1 METLPYY
8 LTSITIAILLTLIIN
23 LFFSAINNRSNIE
36 SKKLPPSPPSLP
48 IVGHLHLLKRPLH
61 RGLAAITDHH
71 GPVLLLRL
79 GSRPVLVVA
88 SRGAAEQCFSAAND
102 VAFANRPLLPSMK
115 YLTHDYTTLAF
126 ANYGP
131 LWRNLR
137 RIATAEVLS
146 THRLTACA
154 AFRTEEVRGIA
165 RRIFSDW
172 NANKNDESSS
182 FTKVEMKSRLF
193 DLALNVMM
201 RMIAGRKYTFS
212 QGEGVGGSEAAK
224 RFREMVEE
232 TFLLA
237 DSASNLGDFLPMLRW
252 FDIGAHY
259 TLYCPSTA
267 VLTPSLSTAG
277 AMETLPYYLTSITIA
292 ILLTLIINLFFSAIN
307 NRSNIESKKL
317 PPSPPS
323 LPIVGH
329 LHLLKRPLHRG
340 LAAITDHHGPVLLLR
355 LGSRPVLVVAS
366 RGAAEQCFSAAND
379 VAFANRPRLPS
390 MKYLTHD
397 YTTLAFANY
406 GPLWRNLRR
415 IATAEVLSTHRLT
428 ACAAFRTEEVRGI
441 ARRIFSDWNANKND
455 ESSSF
460 TKVEMKSRLFDLALN
475 VMMRMIAGRKYTFSQ
490 GEGVGGSEAA
500 KRFREMVEETFLLAD
515 SASNLGDF
523 LPMLRWFDIGGAEKR
538 MRKLLKE
545 REELS
550 QKIVDEKRRESEE
563 EIKKEQTMIGD
574 LLESQKQDPDFY
586 TDETIKALAFSLLS
600 AGTDTTS
607 NTIEWAMSLLLNN
620 PEVLRKAATEIDV
633 RVGTDRLVEESD
645 IANLPYLRC
654 VFTETLRLYPGGP
667 LLVPHESAT
676 ELTIANYTV
685 PQGTML
691 LVNAY
696 AIHRDPAVWREPT
709 KFKPERFEA
718 GREEKGWMIPFG
730 MGRRRCPGEGL
741 ATREA
746 SLLLATMIQ
755 CFEWKRVGEEEVD
768 MTEGMGLT
776 LPKALPL
783 EALVRPRP
791 NMIDLLSKL

>member
-1 METLPYY
+1 METFTSY
-8 LTSITIAILLTLIIN
+8 LSLSIAVLLILIIK
-23 LFFSAINNRSNIE
+23 FSFASAKNNN
-36 SKKLPPSPPSLP
+36 KKLPPSPPSLP
-48 IVGHLHLLKRPLH
+48 IIGHLHLVKRPLH
-61 RGLAAITDHH
+61 HGLATISVRY
-71 GPVLLLRL
+71 GPVLLLRF
-79 GSRPVLVVA
+79 GSRRVLVVS
-88 SRGAAEQCFSAAND
+88 SRAAAEECFSTDND
-102 VAFANRPLLPSMK
+102 VAFANRPRVPSLKLFTNGFTLLP
-115 YLTHDYTTLAF
+115 F

-137 RIATAEVLS
+137 RIATGEVLS
-146 THRLTACA
+146 AHRLTASA
-154 AFRTEEVRGIA
+154 ASRAEELRGLVKRMFLDWKA
-165 RRIFSDW
+165 QNKSD
-172 NANKNDESSS
+172 ESS

-224 RFREMVEE
+224 RFRMMVEE
-232 TFLLA
+232 TFLLI
-237 DSASNLGDFLPMLRW
+237 DSTSNLGD
-252 FDIGAHY
+252 
-259 TLYCPSTA
+259 S
-267 VLTPSLSTAG
+267 
-277 AMETLPYYLTSITIA
+277 
-292 ILLTLIINLFFSAIN
+292 
-307 NRSNIESKKL
+307 
-317 PPSPPS
+317 
-323 LPIVGH
+323 
-329 LHLLKRPLHRG
+329 
-340 LAAITDHHGPVLLLR
+340 
-355 LGSRPVLVVAS
+355 
-366 RGAAEQCFSAAND
+366 
-379 VAFANRPRLPS
+379 
-390 MKYLTHD
+390 
-397 YTTLAFANY
+397 
-406 GPLWRNLRR
+406 
-415 IATAEVLSTHRLT
+415 
-428 ACAAFRTEEVRGI
+428 
-441 ARRIFSDWNANKND
+441 
-455 ESSSF
+455 
-460 TKVEMKSRLFDLALN
+460 
-475 VMMRMIAGRKYTFSQ
+475 
-490 GEGVGGSEAA
+490 
-500 KRFREMVEETFLLAD
+500 
-515 SASNLGDF
+515 

-586 TDETIKALAFSLLS
+586 TDETIEALAFSLL
-600 AGTDTTS
+600 AGGTDTTS
-607 NTIEWAMSLLLNN
+607 NTIEWTMSLLLNN
-620 PEVLRKAATEIDV
+620 PEALRKAATEIDA
-633 RVGTDRLVEESD
+633 RVGTDHLVEESD
-645 IANLPYLRC
+645 IANLPYLHC
-654 VFTETLRLYPGGP
+654 IITEALRLYPGGA
-667 LLVPHESAT
+667 LLIPHESAT

-746 SLLLATMIQ
+746 SLALATMIQ

-783 EALVRPRP
+783 EALVRPRR